1 MITWMQRHKKW
12 LVVTI
17 WISVI
22 AFVGAGF
29 VGWGDYDFNMN
40 RSSSVAKVADEKIS
54 IMELNQRYSQVF
66 SYYNEISNGTLT
78 EQRAKE
84 SGLDSLALQS
94 LIEDKLLISFAKR
107 LGLSVSE
114 DEILRVLINDKQFLD
129 TNGLFDKNIYY
140 AILAQNDIKPTQYES
155 IIYDEILLDK
165 LSLLFAMPLK
175 QEELEIIVGAARRF
189 EEGSCREQLFL
200 SSLLGI
206 YPTDMLFKSPDG
218 EAEVVKKGDSLY
230 AVSGYRKLLDAAHRG
245 LRAVEVKYLGAE
257 GSVLPDGTK
266 AENAANTSPELISEW
281 EHAAGLKYG
290 YVPN

>member
-1 MITWMQRHKKW
+1 MFIAINGQLGSGKSELCRRLNEEYGFEVFHTGRIQREFAAE
-12 LVVTI
+12 LGVSTL
-17 WISVI
+17 
-22 AFVGAGF
+22 
-29 VGWGDYDFNMN
+29 
-40 RSSSVAKVADEKIS
+40 
-54 IMELNQRYSQVF
+54 ELNELCKSDHRYDRIIDGRLVDYAESVRGKDVVF
-66 SYYNEISNGTLT
+66 DSRMAWHFVSGAFKVHLLVSPDIAADRVFFNRVAEEEKYSSREEAMFNLMERRRLENERYEMLYNVSMSDYFNY
-78 EQRAKE
+78 
-84 SGLDSLALQS
+84 D
-94 LIEDKLLISFAKR
+94 LI
-107 LGLSVSE
+107 
-114 DEILRVLINDKQFLD
+114 LD
-129 TNGLFDKNIYY
+129 T
-140 AILAQNDIKPTQYES
+140 
-155 IIYDEILLDK
+155 
-165 LSLLFAMPLK
+165 SLLTVK
-175 QEELEIIVGAARRF
+175 EELEIIVGAARRF

>member
-1 MITWMQRHKKW
+1 MFIAINGQLGSGKSELCRRLNEEYGFEVFHTGRIQREFAAE
-12 LVVTI
+12 LGVSTL
-17 WISVI
+17 
-22 AFVGAGF
+22 
-29 VGWGDYDFNMN
+29 
-40 RSSSVAKVADEKIS
+40 
-54 IMELNQRYSQVF
+54 ELNELCKSDHRYDRIIDGRLVDYAESVRGKDVVF
-66 SYYNEISNGTLT
+66 DSRMAWHFVSGAFKVHLLVSPDIAADRVFFNRVAEEEKYSSREEAMFNLMERRRLENERYEMLYNVSMSDYFNY
-78 EQRAKE
+78 
-84 SGLDSLALQS
+84 D
-94 LIEDKLLISFAKR
+94 LI
-107 LGLSVSE
+107 
-114 DEILRVLINDKQFLD
+114 LD
-129 TNGLFDKNIYY
+129 T
-140 AILAQNDIKPTQYES
+140 
-155 IIYDEILLDK
+155 
-165 LSLLFAMPLK
+165 SLLTVK
-175 QEELEIIVGAARRF
+175 EELEIIVGAARRF

-266 AENAANTSPELISEW
+266 TENAAKTSPELISEW